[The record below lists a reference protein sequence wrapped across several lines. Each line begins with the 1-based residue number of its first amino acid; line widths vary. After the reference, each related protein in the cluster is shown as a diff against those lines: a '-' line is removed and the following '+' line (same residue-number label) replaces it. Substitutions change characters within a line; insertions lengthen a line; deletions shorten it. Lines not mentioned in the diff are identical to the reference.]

1 MSEFDE
7 LLTTLERPANGSGP
21 IVHRGRDGSA
31 RHPAVE
37 HFMIWTAIKS
47 YFACAWS
54 AFTYIFQGM
63 PADKESYW
71 KRCLGFSDPIADLV
85 ASWKA
90 YKADPSFHHL
100 KDIPRGVDRRLPRR
114 AKVMAL
120 GGCLFAPRHR

>member
-1 MSEFDE
+1 
-7 LLTTLERPANGSGP
+7 
-21 IVHRGRDGSA
+21 
-31 RHPAVE
+31 
-37 HFMIWTAIKS
+37 MIWTAIKS

-71 KRCLGFSDPIADLV
+71 KRCLGFGDPVADLV

-100 KDIPRGVDRRLPRR
+100 KDILVGGPTLGPSGRRRSWL
-114 AKVMAL
+114 L
-120 GGCLFAPRHR
+120 GAVCLRSRHR

>member
-1 MSEFDE
+1 
-7 LLTTLERPANGSGP
+7 
-21 IVHRGRDGSA
+21 
-31 RHPAVE
+31 
-37 HFMIWTAIKS
+37 MIWTAIKS

-71 KRCLGFSDPIADLV
+71 KRCLGFGDPVADLV

-100 KDIPRGVDRRLPRR
+100 KDILVEWTDAWPQRA

-120 GGCLFAPRHR
+120 GGCLFALSTSVIGFAVGWGLAWVFL